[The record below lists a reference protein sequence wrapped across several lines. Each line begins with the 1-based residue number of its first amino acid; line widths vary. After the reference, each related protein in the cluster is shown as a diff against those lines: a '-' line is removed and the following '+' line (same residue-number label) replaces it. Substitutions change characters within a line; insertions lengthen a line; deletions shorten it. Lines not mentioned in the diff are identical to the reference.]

1 MKNTEP
7 AMEALTAPAEPRLCR
22 RGQLQFA
29 FQGCLRKQNRSTRR
43 MQRSSEC
50 VGGLGERERERR
62 KRKGGWKKKPT
73 WKTRRALGVG
83 RAADQSFIINKN
95 PIGAL
100 NRDQCAAG
108 LSGLRGC
115 IHLLVTLLASC
126 HTSRTPICFV
136 NKASGGAGLSL
147 KFH

>member
-7 AMEALTAPAEPRLCR
+7 AMEALTAPALPRA
-22 RGQLQFA
+22 QLQFA
-29 FQGCLRKQNRSTRR
+29 FQGCLRKQKTLHTQHAKKFRVRWGAR
-43 MQRSSEC
+43 
-50 VGGLGERERERR
+50 GGEE
-62 KRKGGWKKKPT
+62 KGVEKAT
-73 WKTRRALGVG
+73 WKTRRAGG
-83 RAADQSFIINKN
+83 AGSGERAADQSFIINKN